1 MVDRIAD
8 VYGLATADERSEGA
22 AWYDDAA
29 AIAAIVGDGNVSR
42 GAGILA
48 ALSPQCLW
56 DDNVDRALR
65 HGAGESVV
73 GAFNDALRKADAIAA
88 GADPLDVLGGRKVR
102 SFYRNI
108 VGHTGHVTVDRHAMA
123 IVAGRPLT
131 VREVKVLERI
141 GPYTY
146 VASAY
151 RAAARRLGVAPTE
164 LQAVTWLVWRRLKG
178 DAELGAF

>member
-1 MVDRIAD
+1 
-8 VYGLATADERSEGA
+8 
-22 AWYDDAA
+22 
-29 AIAAIVGDGNVSR
+29 
-42 GAGILA
+42 
-48 ALSPQCLW
+48 
-56 DDNVDRALR
+56 
-65 HGAGESVV
+65 V

-108 VGHTGHVTVDRHAMA
+108 VGHTGHVTVDRHAVA

-131 VREVKVLERI
+131 DREGKVLERI

-146 VASAY
+146 VAGAY